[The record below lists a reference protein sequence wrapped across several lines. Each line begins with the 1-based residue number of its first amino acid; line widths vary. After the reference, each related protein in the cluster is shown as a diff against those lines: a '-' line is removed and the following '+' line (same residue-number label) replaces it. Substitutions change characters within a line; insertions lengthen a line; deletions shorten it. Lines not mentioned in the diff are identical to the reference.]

1 MRHRKYGRK
10 FSMTSAPRK
19 AMFRNLVT
27 SILLHGRIKTTED
40 RAKEI
45 RAYVERV
52 ISLGKRAPSLDGLE
66 GETLKA
72 AQAARVHAIR
82 LAKLW
87 VNDRDAV
94 SKVFGEYA
102 ARFATRPGGYTR
114 VLKAG
119 RRQGDNASLAWIE
132 LVGELPA
139 SSESEATA

>member
-27 SILLHGRIKTTED
+27 SILLHGRIQTTED

-45 RAYVERV
+45 RGYVERV

-66 GETLKA
+66 GDALSA
-72 AQAARVHAIR
+72 AKAARVHAIR
-82 LAKLW
+82 QARFW

-94 SKVFGEYA
+94 AKVFGEYA
-102 ARFATRPGGYTR
+102 ERFATRPGGYTR
-114 VLKAG
+114 VLKGG
-119 RRQGDNASLAWIE
+119 RRQGDNASMAWIE
-132 LVGELPA
+132 LVGAMPA
-139 SSESEATA
+139 AEPVA